1 MKIAGYQGSVN
12 LGAGGGATVK
22 VSSDLNAYGSGGKG
36 LAAIAGAANKWA
48 VAVEAQQEDEDKQ
61 SILNAMDIF
70 NKSRYNIMYNDES
83 GLMNTKLEGTAG
95 AGASYTEQINKARQ
109 DVLSNT
115 KLHSQKNQLALDHL
129 MYQSAQ
135 QGFQT
140 VDQYEQKQKEAV
152 TDLRYDNNIQ
162 NSCEFVQKNWNNPQ
176 ALQDEIIRTQLLTSA
191 IYGKR
196 GAEFIESKS
205 RANIGQVV
213 ASAVGASIT
222 NEDYGTMR
230 NLMDKYGSY
239 LTANQRAAFEK
250 VAYDK
255 ESSAFERNA
264 AKDLYAKYGDDEEAV
279 RKAVEGMKGFSG
291 GESGNDFENLL
302 TSFGIQESD
311 GNYNAKNARTG
322 ASGKYQIL
330 PSNWPSWS
338 QEAGLPAGAEMTPE
352 NQEKVA
358 RFKLK
363 QYYDKYGAAGA
374 AVAWYSGETN
384 AQRWVSGKTTD
395 VWGNTWDT
403 PQHGNE
409 PSIKEYAE
417 SVTSRAGNVHSTHNM
432 SQDEQ
437 DRIMKQYRTIKADHD
452 RIETY
457 KKNKLFEGI
466 KSELFSMFNNGTS
479 YSDAM
484 AWATNQA
491 GSDPDKYVTYR
502 NAVTAIYGP
511 QGRSGS
517 GGSGGREGIA
527 KLGSD
532 GKEAV
537 ISMLEAGRFKSKAEF
552 LAFARSHGATNSDM
566 NTLDKSYDNW
576 LSGAGEYAYDWDGLC
591 KYAMGSS
598 SNNKV
603 KQGLKIYGKQWVR
616 TYRAEHNGMNPD
628 ESVLVDAMKQAI
640 TTRTFGTYVT
650 KPGFLWDSTKT
661 FSGNDA
667 LLAKAGIARAEKIAD
682 DWYHV
687 TYFDGS
693 DGNVN
698 GGYLDEVMN
707 GDY

>member
-115 KLHSQKNQLALDHL
+115 KLHSKKNQLALDHL

-213 ASAVGASIT
+213 ASAVDASIT

-230 NLMDKYGSY
+230 NIMDKYGSY

-255 ESSAFERNA
+255 ESSAFERNT
-264 AKDLYAKYGDDEEAV
+264 AKDLYAKYGDNEEAV
-279 RKAVEGMKGFSG
+279 RKALEGMKGFSEG
-291 GESGNDFENLL
+291 GNEFDNLVAAIGGQESG
-302 TSFGIQESD
+302 
-311 GNYNAKNARTG
+311 GNYNAKNGRTG
-322 ASGKYQIL
+322 ASGKYQIM
-330 PSNWPSWS
+330 PDNWPSWS

-352 NQEKVA
+352 NQEIVA

-363 QYYDKYGAAGA
+363 QYYDKYGARGA
-374 AVAWYSGETN
+374 AIAWYGGEGALN
-384 AQRWVSGKTTD
+384 YSADAMNRKQ
-395 VWGNTWDT
+395 GNGD
-403 PQHGNE
+403 E
-409 PSIKEYAE
+409 PSINEYAD
-417 SVTSRAGNVHSTHNM
+417 SVLARMGTEHSTHNM

-466 KSELFSMFNNGTS
+466 KSEIFSMFNNGTS

-517 GGSGGREGIA
+517 SGSGGREGIA

-566 NTLDKSYDNW
+566 NSLDKSYDNW

-598 SNNKV
+598 SNDKV

-667 LLAKAGIARAEKIAD
+667 LLAKAGIARVEKIAD

>member
-12 LGAGGGATVK
+12 LGAGSGATIK

-95 AGASYTEQINKARQ
+95 ASSSYTEQINKARQ

-115 KLHSQKNQLALDHL
+115 KLHSKKNQLALDHL

-230 NLMDKYGSY
+230 NIMDKYGSY

-255 ESSAFERNA
+255 ESSAFERNT

-291 GESGNDFENLL
+291 GGNEFDNLVAAIGGQESG
-302 TSFGIQESD
+302 
-311 GNYNAKNARTG
+311 GNYNAKNGRTG
-322 ASGKYQIL
+322 ASGKYQIM
-330 PSNWPSWS
+330 PDNWPSWS
-338 QEAGLPAGAEMTPE
+338 REAGLPAGAEMTPE
-352 NQEKVA
+352 NQEIVA

-363 QYYDKYGAAGA
+363 QYYDKYGARGA
-374 AVAWYSGETN
+374 AIAWYGGEGALKYSADAMN
-384 AQRWVSGKTTD
+384 RKQ
-395 VWGNTWDT
+395 GNGD
-403 PQHGNE
+403 E
-409 PSIKEYAE
+409 PSINEYAD
-417 SVTSRAGNVHSTHNM
+417 SVLARMGTGHSTRSM

-466 KSELFSMFNNGTS
+466 KNELFSMFNNGTS
-479 YSDAM
+479 YSEAM

-502 NAVTAIYGP
+502 NAVVAIYGP

-517 GGSGGREGIA
+517 SGSGSGSSNGKLDDDAIGVLEDMLQEGKFASI
-527 KLGSD
+527 D
-532 GKEAV
+532 Q
-537 ISMLEAGRFKSKAEF
+537 F
-552 LAFARSHGATNSDM
+552 LAYAANKGA
-566 NTLDKSYDNW
+566 
-576 LSGAGEYAYDWDGLC
+576 
-591 KYAMGSS
+591 SS
-598 SNNKV
+598 AQRGK
-603 KQGLKIYGKQWVR
+603 LEKIYKDWYSGTGEFAFDMEGLVQQVAGKNADALYKKKIQNYGRQWVR
-616 TYRAEHNGMNPD
+616 TYRAQHGGNNPG
-628 ESVLVDAMKQAI
+628 ETELLEALQNCV
-640 TTRTFGTYVT
+640 TTKVYGSYVT
-650 KPGFLWDSTKT
+650 EKHSFWFDSTEDIKA
-661 FSGNDA
+661 SDA
-667 LLAKAGIARAEKIAD
+667 DLIARGIASVTKTGD
-682 DWYHV
+682 DWYDV
-687 TYFDGS
+687 KWLDGTS
-693 DGNVN
+693 GKIN
-698 GGYLDEVMN
+698 GAYLAKLLK

>member
-12 LGAGGGATVK
+12 LGTGGGATVK

-230 NLMDKYGSY
+230 NIMDKYGSY

-255 ESSAFERNA
+255 ESSAFERNT
-264 AKDLYAKYGDDEEAV
+264 AKDLYAKYGDNEEAV
-279 RKAVEGMKGFSG
+279 RKEVENMDAFSPEG
-291 GESGNDFENLL
+291 GKVETQAEGTTWVRNSGVSLDGVKQQVTIGLSDIAKEFNTLSGAQL
-302 TSFGIQESD
+302 IVTSGTDSTDIH
-311 GNYNAKNARTG
+311 
-322 ASGKYQIL
+322 
-330 PSNWPSWS
+330 
-338 QEAGLPAGAEMTPE
+338 
-352 NQEKVA
+352 
-358 RFKLK
+358 
-363 QYYDKYGAAGA
+363 AAGEHSHGAGVKLDVA
-374 AVAWYSGETN
+374 ADWLENADNRKKFISYMQSKGIKVLDEYSNPSPNSTGGHLDLDFTDYKGGTVAHKHISLDG
-384 AQRWVSGKTTD
+384 
-395 VWGNTWDT
+395 
-403 PQHGNE
+403 
-409 PSIKEYAE
+409 
-417 SVTSRAGNVHSTHNM
+417 
-432 SQDEQ
+432 Q
-437 DRIMKQYRTIKADHD
+437 DRIMKQYRIIKADHD

-466 KSELFSMFNNGTS
+466 KSEIFAMFGNGTS
-479 YSDAM
+479 YSEAM

-502 NAVTAIYGP
+502 NAVVAIYGP

-517 GGSGGREGIA
+517 SGGGNGKLDDDAIGVLEDMLQEGKFSSI
-527 KLGSD
+527 D
-532 GKEAV
+532 Q
-537 ISMLEAGRFKSKAEF
+537 F
-552 LAFARSHGATNSDM
+552 LAYAANKGA
-566 NTLDKSYDNW
+566 
-576 LSGAGEYAYDWDGLC
+576 
-591 KYAMGSS
+591 SS
-598 SNNKV
+598 AQRGK
-603 KQGLKIYGKQWVR
+603 LEKIYNDWYSGTGEFAFDMEGLVQQVAGKNADKLYKKKIQNYGRQWVR
-616 TYRAEHNGMNPD
+616 AYRAKNHGMNPG
-628 ESVLVDAMKQAI
+628 ETELLEALQNCV
-640 TTRTFGTYVT
+640 TTKVYGSYVT
-650 KPGFLWDSTKT
+650 EKHSFWFDSTEDIKA
-661 FSGNDA
+661 SDA
-667 LLAKAGIARAEKIAD
+667 DLIARGIASVTKTGD
-682 DWYHV
+682 DWYDV
-687 TYFDGS
+687 KWLDGTS
-693 DGNVN
+693 GKIN
-698 GGYLDEVMN
+698 GAYLAKLLK

>member
-115 KLHSQKNQLALDHL
+115 KLHSKKNQLALDHL

-230 NLMDKYGSY
+230 NIMDKYGSY

-255 ESSAFERNA
+255 ESSAFERNT
-264 AKDLYAKYGDDEEAV
+264 AKDLYAKYGDNEEAV
-279 RKAVEGMKGFSG
+279 RKALEGMKGFSEG
-291 GESGNDFENLL
+291 GNEFDNLVAAIGGQESG
-302 TSFGIQESD
+302 
-311 GNYNAKNARTG
+311 GNYNAKNGRTG
-322 ASGKYQIL
+322 ASGKYQIM
-330 PSNWPSWS
+330 PDNWPSWS

-352 NQEKVA
+352 NQEIVA

-363 QYYDKYGAAGA
+363 QYYDKYGARGA
-374 AVAWYSGETN
+374 AIAWYGGEGALN
-384 AQRWVSGKTTD
+384 YSADAMNRKQ
-395 VWGNTWDT
+395 GNGD
-403 PQHGNE
+403 E
-409 PSIKEYAE
+409 PSINEYAD
-417 SVTSRAGNVHSTHNM
+417 SVLARMGTGHSTHNM

-466 KSELFSMFNNGTS
+466 KNEIFAMFNNGTS

-511 QGRSGS
+511 QGRRGS
-517 GGSGGREGIA
+517 SNGKLDDDAIGVLEDMLQEGKFASI
-527 KLGSD
+527 D
-532 GKEAV
+532 Q
-537 ISMLEAGRFKSKAEF
+537 F
-552 LAFARSHGATNSDM
+552 LAYAANKGASSAQRGKLEKIYKDWYSGTGEFAFDM
-566 NTLDKSYDNW
+566 K
-576 LSGAGEYAYDWDGLC
+576 GL
-591 KYAMGSS
+591 
-598 SNNKV
+598 V
-603 KQGLKIYGKQWVR
+603 KQVAGKNADALYKKKIQNYGRQWVR
-616 TYRAEHNGMNPD
+616 IYRAQHGGNNPG
-628 ESVLVDAMKQAI
+628 ESELLEALQNCVKTKVY
-640 TTRTFGTYVT
+640 GSYVT
-650 KPGFLWDSTKT
+650 EKHSFWFDSTEDIKA
-661 FSGNDA
+661 SDA
-667 LLAKAGIARAEKIAD
+667 DLIARGIASVYKTGD
-682 DWYHV
+682 DWYDV
-687 TYFDGS
+687 KWLDGTS
-693 DGNVN
+693 GKIN
-698 GGYLDEVMN
+698 GAYLAKLLK

>member
-115 KLHSQKNQLALDHL
+115 KLHSKKNQLALDHL

-196 GAEFIESKS
+196 GTEFIESKS

-230 NLMDKYGSY
+230 NIMDKYGSY

-255 ESSAFERNA
+255 ESNAFERNT

-279 RKAVEGMKGFSG
+279 RKEVENMDAFSPEG
-291 GESGNDFENLL
+291 GKVETQAEGTTWVRNSGVSLDGVKQQVTVGLSDIAKEFNTLSGAQL
-302 TSFGIQESD
+302 IVTSGTDSTDIH
-311 GNYNAKNARTG
+311 
-322 ASGKYQIL
+322 
-330 PSNWPSWS
+330 
-338 QEAGLPAGAEMTPE
+338 
-352 NQEKVA
+352 
-358 RFKLK
+358 
-363 QYYDKYGAAGA
+363 AAGEHSHGAGVKLDVA
-374 AVAWYSGETN
+374 ADWLENADNRKKFISYMQSKGIKVLDEYSNPSPNSTGGHLDLDFTDYKGGTVAHKHISLDG
-384 AQRWVSGKTTD
+384 
-395 VWGNTWDT
+395 
-403 PQHGNE
+403 
-409 PSIKEYAE
+409 
-417 SVTSRAGNVHSTHNM
+417 
-432 SQDEQ
+432 Q
-437 DRIMKQYRTIKADHD
+437 DRIMKQYRIIKADHD

-466 KSELFSMFNNGTS
+466 KNEIFAMFNKGTS
-479 YSDAM
+479 YSEAM
-484 AWATNQA
+484 TWATNQA

-511 QGRSGS
+511 QGGSGSSGS
-517 GGSGGREGIA
+517 GGSSNGKLDDDAIDVLEDMLQEGKFVSIA
-527 KLGSD
+527 Q
-532 GKEAV
+532 
-537 ISMLEAGRFKSKAEF
+537 F
-552 LAFARSHGATNSDM
+552 LAYAANKGA
-566 NTLDKSYDNW
+566 
-576 LSGAGEYAYDWDGLC
+576 
-591 KYAMGSS
+591 SS
-598 SNNKV
+598 AQRGK
-603 KQGLKIYGKQWVR
+603 LEKIYKDWYSGTGEFAFDMEGLVQQVAGKNADALYKKKIQNYGRQWVR
-616 TYRAEHNGMNPD
+616 AYRVKNHGMNPG
-628 ESVLVDAMKQAI
+628 ETELLEALRNCV
-640 TTRTFGTYVT
+640 TTKVYGSYVT
-650 KPGFLWDSTKT
+650 EKHSFWFDSTEDIKA
-661 FSGNDA
+661 SDA
-667 LLAKAGIARAEKIAD
+667 DLIARGIASVNKTGD
-682 DWYHV
+682 DWYDV
-687 TYFDGS
+687 KWL
-693 DGNVN
+693 N
-698 GGYLDEVMN
+698 GTSGKINGAYLAKLLK

>member
-115 KLHSQKNQLALDHL
+115 KLHSKKNQLALDHL

-222 NEDYGTMR
+222 NEDYSTMR
-230 NLMDKYGSY
+230 NIMDKYGSY

-255 ESSAFERNA
+255 ESSAFERNT
-264 AKDLYAKYGDDEEAV
+264 AKDLYAKYGDNEEAV
-279 RKAVEGMKGFSG
+279 RKALEGMKGFSEG
-291 GESGNDFENLL
+291 GNEFDNLVAAIGGQESG
-302 TSFGIQESD
+302 
-311 GNYNAKNARTG
+311 GNYNAKNGRTG
-322 ASGKYQIL
+322 ASGKYQIM
-330 PSNWPSWS
+330 PGNWPSWS

-352 NQEKVA
+352 NQEIVA

-363 QYYDKYGAAGA
+363 QYYDKYGARGA
-374 AVAWYSGETN
+374 AIAWYGGEGALN
-384 AQRWVSGKTTD
+384 YSADALNRKQ
-395 VWGNTWDT
+395 GNGD
-403 PQHGNE
+403 E
-409 PSIKEYAE
+409 PSINEYAD
-417 SVTSRAGNVHSTHNM
+417 SVLARMGTGHSTHNM

-437 DRIMKQYRTIKADHD
+437 DRIMKQYRIIKADHD

-466 KSELFSMFNNGTS
+466 KNEIFAMFHNGTS

-517 GGSGGREGIA
+517 SGSGGREAIA

-566 NTLDKSYDNW
+566 NSLDKSYDNW

-591 KYAMGSS
+591 KYVMGTS
-598 SNNKV
+598 SNDKV

-661 FSGNDA
+661 FSGSDA

>member
-12 LGAGGGATVK
+12 LGTGGGATVK

-230 NLMDKYGSY
+230 NIMDKYGSY

-255 ESSAFERNA
+255 ESSAFERNT

-279 RKAVEGMKGFSG
+279 RKEVENMDAFSPEG
-291 GESGNDFENLL
+291 GKVETQAEGTTWVRNSGVSLDGVKQQVTIGLSDIAKEFNTLSGAQL
-302 TSFGIQESD
+302 IVTSGTDSTDIH
-311 GNYNAKNARTG
+311 
-322 ASGKYQIL
+322 
-330 PSNWPSWS
+330 
-338 QEAGLPAGAEMTPE
+338 
-352 NQEKVA
+352 
-358 RFKLK
+358 
-363 QYYDKYGAAGA
+363 AAGEHSHGAGVKLDVA
-374 AVAWYSGETN
+374 ADWLENADNRKKFISYMQSKGIKVLDEYSNPSPNSTGGHLDLDFTDYKGGTVAHKHISL
-384 AQRWVSGKTTD
+384 
-395 VWGNTWDT
+395 
-403 PQHGNE
+403 
-409 PSIKEYAE
+409 
-417 SVTSRAGNVHSTHNM
+417 
-432 SQDEQ
+432 DEQ

-466 KSELFSMFNNGTS
+466 KSEIFAMFNKGTS
-479 YSDAM
+479 YSEAM
-484 AWATNQA
+484 TWATNQA

-502 NAVTAIYGP
+502 NAVVAIYGP

-517 GGSGGREGIA
+517 SGSGGSSNGKLDDDAIGVLEDMLQEGKFSSI
-527 KLGSD
+527 D
-532 GKEAV
+532 Q
-537 ISMLEAGRFKSKAEF
+537 F
-552 LAFARSHGATNSDM
+552 LAYAAKKGA
-566 NTLDKSYDNW
+566 
-576 LSGAGEYAYDWDGLC
+576 
-591 KYAMGSS
+591 SS
-598 SNNKV
+598 AQRGK
-603 KQGLKIYGKQWVR
+603 LEKIYNDWYNGTGEFAFDMEGLVQQVAGKNADALYKKKIQNYGRQWVR
-616 TYRAEHNGMNPD
+616 AYRVKKHGMNPG
-628 ESVLVDAMKQAI
+628 ETELLEALQNCV
-640 TTRTFGTYVT
+640 TTKVYGSYVT
-650 KPGFLWDSTKT
+650 EKHSFWFDSTEDIKA
-661 FSGNDA
+661 SDA
-667 LLAKAGIARAEKIAD
+667 DLIARGIASVTKTGD
-682 DWYHV
+682 DWYDV
-687 TYFDGS
+687 KWLDGTS
-693 DGNVN
+693 GKIN
-698 GGYLDEVMN
+698 GAYLAKLLK

>member
-115 KLHSQKNQLALDHL
+115 KLHSKKNQLALDHL

-196 GAEFIESKS
+196 GAEFVESKS

-230 NLMDKYGSY
+230 NIMDKYGSY
-239 LTANQRAAFEK
+239 LNANQRAAFEK

-255 ESSAFERNA
+255 ESSAFERNT
-264 AKDLYAKYGDDEEAV
+264 AKDLYAKYGDNEEAV
-279 RKAVEGMKGFSG
+279 RKALEGMKGFSEG
-291 GESGNDFENLL
+291 GNEFDNLVAAIGGQESG
-302 TSFGIQESD
+302 
-311 GNYNAKNARTG
+311 GNYNAKNGRTG
-322 ASGKYQIL
+322 ASGKYQIM
-330 PSNWPSWS
+330 PDNWPSWS

-352 NQEKVA
+352 NQEIVA

-363 QYYDKYGAAGA
+363 QYYDKYGARGA
-374 AVAWYSGETN
+374 AIAWYGGEGALKYSADAMN
-384 AQRWVSGKTTD
+384 RKQ
-395 VWGNTWDT
+395 GNGD
-403 PQHGNE
+403 E
-409 PSIKEYAE
+409 PSINEYAD
-417 SVTSRAGNVHSTHNM
+417 SVLARMGTGHSTHNM

-466 KSELFSMFNNGTS
+466 KSEIFSMFNNGTS

-484 AWATNQA
+484 AWATKQA

-517 GGSGGREGIA
+517 SGSGGREAIA

-566 NTLDKSYDNW
+566 NSLDKSYDNW

-591 KYAMGSS
+591 KYVMGSS
-598 SNNKV
+598 SNDKV

-650 KPGFLWDSTKT
+650 KPGFLWDNTKT

-667 LLAKAGIARAEKIAD
+667 LLAKAGIARVEKIAD

>member
-1 MKIAGYQGSVN
+1 MKIAGYQGGVS
-12 LGAGGGATVK
+12 LGTGGGATVK

-95 AGASYTEQINKARQ
+95 AGTSYTEQINKARQ

-115 KLHSQKNQLALDHL
+115 KLHSKKNQLALDHL

-152 TDLRYDNNIQ
+152 IDLRYDNNIQ

-230 NLMDKYGSY
+230 NIMDKYGSY

-264 AKDLYAKYGDDEEAV
+264 AKDLYAKYGDNEEAV
-279 RKAVEGMKGFSG
+279 RKELEGMKGFSEG
-291 GESGNDFENLL
+291 GNEFDNLVAAIGGQESG
-302 TSFGIQESD
+302 
-311 GNYNAKNARTG
+311 GNYNAKNGRTG
-322 ASGKYQIL
+322 ASGKYQIM
-330 PSNWPSWS
+330 PDNWPSWS
-338 QEAGLPAGAEMTPE
+338 QEAGLSAGAEMTPE

-363 QYYDKYGAAGA
+363 QYYDKYGARGA
-374 AVAWYSGETN
+374 AIAWYGGEGALKYSADAMN
-384 AQRWVSGKTTD
+384 RKQ
-395 VWGNTWDT
+395 GNGD
-403 PQHGNE
+403 E
-409 PSIKEYAE
+409 PSINEYAD
-417 SVTSRAGNVHSTHNM
+417 SVLARMGTGHSTHNM

-466 KSELFSMFNNGTS
+466 KSEIFAMFGNGTS

-517 GGSGGREGIA
+517 SGGREDIA

-566 NTLDKSYDNW
+566 NSLDKSYDNW

-598 SNNKV
+598 SNDKV

-667 LLAKAGIARAEKIAD
+667 LLAKAGIARVEKIAD

>member
-1 MKIAGYQGSVN
+1 MKIAGYQGGVN
-12 LGAGGGATVK
+12 LGTGGGATVK

-115 KLHSQKNQLALDHL
+115 KLHSKKNQLALDHL

-230 NLMDKYGSY
+230 NIMDKYGSY

-255 ESSAFERNA
+255 ESSTFERNT
-264 AKDLYAKYGDDEEAV
+264 AKDLYAKYGDNEEAV
-279 RKAVEGMKGFSG
+279 RKALEGMKGFSEG
-291 GESGNDFENLL
+291 GNEFDNLVAAIGGQESG
-302 TSFGIQESD
+302 
-311 GNYNAKNARTG
+311 GNYNAKNSRTG
-322 ASGKYQIL
+322 ASGKYQIM
-330 PSNWPSWS
+330 PDNWPSWS

-352 NQEKVA
+352 NQEIVA

-363 QYYDKYGAAGA
+363 QYYDKYGARGA
-374 AVAWYSGETN
+374 AIAWYGGEGALN
-384 AQRWVSGKTTD
+384 YSADAMNRKQ
-395 VWGNTWDT
+395 GNGD
-403 PQHGNE
+403 E
-409 PSIKEYAE
+409 PSINEYAD
-417 SVTSRAGNVHSTHNM
+417 SVLARMGTGHSTHNM

-466 KSELFSMFNNGTS
+466 KNEIFAMFNNGTS

-491 GSDPDKYVTYR
+491 GSDSDKYVTYR

-517 GGSGGREGIA
+517 SGSGGSSNGKLDDDAIGVLEDMLQEGKFASIA
-527 KLGSD
+527 Q
-532 GKEAV
+532 
-537 ISMLEAGRFKSKAEF
+537 F
-552 LAFARSHGATNSDM
+552 LAYAANKGA
-566 NTLDKSYDNW
+566 
-576 LSGAGEYAYDWDGLC
+576 
-591 KYAMGSS
+591 SS
-598 SNNKV
+598 AQRGK
-603 KQGLKIYGKQWVR
+603 LEKIYNDWYNGTGEFAFDMEGLVQQVAGKNADALYKKKIQNYGRQWVR
-616 TYRAEHNGMNPD
+616 AYRVKNHGMNPG
-628 ESVLVDAMKQAI
+628 ETELLEALQNCV
-640 TTRTFGTYVT
+640 TTKVYGSYVT
-650 KPGFLWDSTKT
+650 EKHSFWFDSTEDIKA
-661 FSGNDA
+661 SDA
-667 LLAKAGIARAEKIAD
+667 DLIARGIASVTKTGD
-682 DWYHV
+682 DWYDV
-687 TYFDGS
+687 KWLDGTS
-693 DGNVN
+693 GKIN
-698 GGYLDEVMN
+698 GAYLAKLLK

>member
-12 LGAGGGATVK
+12 LGTGGGATVK

-95 AGASYTEQINKARQ
+95 ASSSYTEQINKARQ

-115 KLHSQKNQLALDHL
+115 KLHSKKNQLALDHL

-140 VDQYEQKQKEAV
+140 VDQYEQKQREAV

-230 NLMDKYGSY
+230 NIMDKYGSY

-255 ESSAFERNA
+255 ESSAFERNT

-279 RKAVEGMKGFSG
+279 RKEVEGMKGFSG
-291 GESGNDFENLL
+291 GGNEFDNLVAAIGGQESG
-302 TSFGIQESD
+302 
-311 GNYNAKNARTG
+311 GNYNAKNGRTG
-322 ASGKYQIL
+322 ASGKYQIM
-330 PSNWPSWS
+330 PDNWPSWS
-338 QEAGLPAGAEMTPE
+338 REAGLPAGAEMTPE
-352 NQEKVA
+352 NQEIVA

-363 QYYDKYGAAGA
+363 QYYDKYGARGA
-374 AVAWYSGETN
+374 AIAWYGGEGALKYSVDAMN
-384 AQRWVSGKTTD
+384 RKQ
-395 VWGNTWDT
+395 GNGD
-403 PQHGNE
+403 E
-409 PSIKEYAE
+409 PSINEYAD
-417 SVTSRAGNVHSTHNM
+417 SVLARMGTGHSTRSM

-466 KSELFSMFNNGTS
+466 KSNLFNMFNNGTS
-479 YSDAM
+479 YSEAM

-517 GGSGGREGIA
+517 SGSGSGSSNGKLDDDAIGVLEDMLQEGKFASI
-527 KLGSD
+527 D
-532 GKEAV
+532 Q
-537 ISMLEAGRFKSKAEF
+537 F
-552 LAFARSHGATNSDM
+552 LAYAANKGA
-566 NTLDKSYDNW
+566 
-576 LSGAGEYAYDWDGLC
+576 
-591 KYAMGSS
+591 SS
-598 SNNKV
+598 AQRGK
-603 KQGLKIYGKQWVR
+603 LEKIYKDWYSGTGEFAFDMEGLVQQVAGKNADALYKKKIQNYGRQWVR
-616 TYRAEHNGMNPD
+616 AYRTKNHGMNPG
-628 ESVLVDAMKQAI
+628 ETELLEALRNCV
-640 TTRTFGTYVT
+640 TTKVYGSYVT
-650 KPGFLWDSTKT
+650 EKHSFWFDSTEDIKA
-661 FSGNDA
+661 SDA
-667 LLAKAGIARAEKIAD
+667 DLIARGIASVNKTGD
-682 DWYHV
+682 DWYDV
-687 TYFDGS
+687 KWLDGTS
-693 DGNVN
+693 GKIN
-698 GGYLDEVMN
+698 GAYLAKLLK

>member
-22 VSSDLNAYGSGGKG
+22 ISSDLNAYGSGGKG

-115 KLHSQKNQLALDHL
+115 KLHSKKNQLALDHL

-196 GAEFIESKS
+196 GAEFVESKS

-230 NLMDKYGSY
+230 NIMDKYGSY
-239 LTANQRAAFEK
+239 LNANQRAAFEK

-255 ESSAFERNA
+255 ESSAFERNT
-264 AKDLYAKYGDDEEAV
+264 AKDLYAKYGDNEEAV
-279 RKAVEGMKGFSG
+279 RKALEGMKGFSEG
-291 GESGNDFENLL
+291 GNEFDNLVAAIGGQESG
-302 TSFGIQESD
+302 
-311 GNYNAKNARTG
+311 GNYNAKNGRTG
-322 ASGKYQIL
+322 ASGKYQIM
-330 PSNWPSWS
+330 PDNWPSWS

-352 NQEKVA
+352 NQEIVA

-363 QYYDKYGAAGA
+363 QYYDKYGARGA
-374 AVAWYSGETN
+374 AIAWYGGEGALKYSADAMN
-384 AQRWVSGKTTD
+384 RKQ
-395 VWGNTWDT
+395 GNGD
-403 PQHGNE
+403 E
-409 PSIKEYAE
+409 PSINEYAD
-417 SVTSRAGNVHSTHNM
+417 SVLARMGTGHSTHNM

-484 AWATNQA
+484 AWATKQA

-517 GGSGGREGIA
+517 SGSGGREAIA

-566 NTLDKSYDNW
+566 NSLDKSYDNW

-591 KYAMGSS
+591 KYVMGSS
-598 SNNKV
+598 SNDKV

-667 LLAKAGIARAEKIAD
+667 LLAKAGIARVEKIAD

>member
-12 LGAGGGATVK
+12 LGAGGGAAVK

-95 AGASYTEQINKARQ
+95 ASSSYTEQINKARQ

-115 KLHSQKNQLALDHL
+115 KLHSKKNQLALDHL

-230 NLMDKYGSY
+230 NIMDKYGSY

-255 ESSAFERNA
+255 ESSAFERNT

-279 RKAVEGMKGFSG
+279 RKEVENMDAFSPEG
-291 GESGNDFENLL
+291 GKVETQAEGTTWVRNSGVSLDGVKQQVTIGLSDIAKEFNTLSGAQL
-302 TSFGIQESD
+302 IVTSGTDSTDIH
-311 GNYNAKNARTG
+311 
-322 ASGKYQIL
+322 
-330 PSNWPSWS
+330 
-338 QEAGLPAGAEMTPE
+338 
-352 NQEKVA
+352 
-358 RFKLK
+358 
-363 QYYDKYGAAGA
+363 AAGEHSHGAGVKLDVA
-374 AVAWYSGETN
+374 ADWLENADNRKKFISYMQSKGIKVLDEYSNPSPNSTGGHLDLDFTDYKGGIVAHKHISLDG
-384 AQRWVSGKTTD
+384 
-395 VWGNTWDT
+395 
-403 PQHGNE
+403 
-409 PSIKEYAE
+409 
-417 SVTSRAGNVHSTHNM
+417 
-432 SQDEQ
+432 Q
-437 DRIMKQYRTIKADHD
+437 DRIMKQYRIIKADHD

-466 KSELFSMFNNGTS
+466 KNEIFAMFNNGTS
-479 YSDAM
+479 YSEAM
-484 AWATNQA
+484 TWATNQA
-491 GSDPDKYVTYR
+491 GSDPDRYVTYR
-502 NAVTAIYGP
+502 NAVEAIYGP

-517 GGSGGREGIA
+517 SGSGSGSSNGKLDDDAIGVLEDMLQEGKFASI
-527 KLGSD
+527 D
-532 GKEAV
+532 Q
-537 ISMLEAGRFKSKAEF
+537 F
-552 LAFARSHGATNSDM
+552 LAYAANKGA
-566 NTLDKSYDNW
+566 
-576 LSGAGEYAYDWDGLC
+576 
-591 KYAMGSS
+591 SS
-598 SNNKV
+598 AQRGK
-603 KQGLKIYGKQWVR
+603 LEKIYKDWYSGTGEFAFDMEGLVQQVAGKNADALYKKKIQNYGRQWVR
-616 TYRAEHNGMNPD
+616 TYRAQHGGNNPG
-628 ESVLVDAMKQAI
+628 ETELLEALQNCV
-640 TTRTFGTYVT
+640 TTKVYGSYVT
-650 KPGFLWDSTKT
+650 EKHSFWFDSTEDIKA
-661 FSGNDA
+661 SDA
-667 LLAKAGIARAEKIAD
+667 DLIARGIASVTKTGD
-682 DWYHV
+682 DWYDV
-687 TYFDGS
+687 KWLDGTS
-693 DGNVN
+693 GKIN
-698 GGYLDEVMN
+698 GAYLAKLLK

>member
-22 VSSDLNAYGSGGKG
+22 VSSDINAYGSGGKG

-115 KLHSQKNQLALDHL
+115 KLHSKKNQLALDHL

-222 NEDYGTMR
+222 NEDYSTMR
-230 NLMDKYGSY
+230 NIMDKYGSY

-255 ESSAFERNA
+255 ESSAFERNT
-264 AKDLYAKYGDDEEAV
+264 AKDLYAKYGDNEEAV
-279 RKAVEGMKGFSG
+279 RKALEGMKGFSEG
-291 GESGNDFENLL
+291 GNEFDNLVAAIGGQESG
-302 TSFGIQESD
+302 
-311 GNYNAKNARTG
+311 GNYNAKNGRTG
-322 ASGKYQIL
+322 ASGKYQIM
-330 PSNWPSWS
+330 PDNWPSWS

-352 NQEKVA
+352 NQEIVA

-363 QYYDKYGAAGA
+363 QYYDKYGARGA
-374 AVAWYSGETN
+374 AIAWYGGEGALN
-384 AQRWVSGKTTD
+384 YSADAMNRKQ
-395 VWGNTWDT
+395 GNGD
-403 PQHGNE
+403 E
-409 PSIKEYAE
+409 PSINEYAD
-417 SVTSRAGNVHSTHNM
+417 SVLARMGTGHSTHNM

-466 KSELFSMFNNGTS
+466 KSEIFSMFNNGTS

-491 GSDPDKYVTYR
+491 GSDLDKYVTYR

-517 GGSGGREGIA
+517 GGSGGREAIA

-537 ISMLEAGRFKSKAEF
+537 ISMLKAGRFKSKAEF

-566 NTLDKSYDNW
+566 NSLDKSYDNW

-591 KYAMGSS
+591 KYVMGTS
-598 SNNKV
+598 SNDKV

-616 TYRAEHNGMNPD
+616 IYRAEHNGMNPD

-661 FSGNDA
+661 FSGNNA
-667 LLAKAGIARAEKIAD
+667 LLAKAGIARVEKIAD

>member
-95 AGASYTEQINKARQ
+95 ASSSYTEQINKARQ

-115 KLHSQKNQLALDHL
+115 KLHSKKNQLALDHL

-135 QGFQT
+135 QGFQA
-140 VDQYEQKQKEAV
+140 VDQYEQKQREAV

-255 ESSAFERNA
+255 ESSAFERNT
-264 AKDLYAKYGDDEEAV
+264 AKDLYAKYGDNEEAV
-279 RKAVEGMKGFSG
+279 RKEVENMDAFSPEG
-291 GESGNDFENLL
+291 GKVEAQAEGTTWVRNSGVSLDGVKQQVTVGLSDIAKEFNTLSGAQL
-302 TSFGIQESD
+302 IVTSGTDSTDIH
-311 GNYNAKNARTG
+311 
-322 ASGKYQIL
+322 
-330 PSNWPSWS
+330 
-338 QEAGLPAGAEMTPE
+338 
-352 NQEKVA
+352 
-358 RFKLK
+358 
-363 QYYDKYGAAGA
+363 AAGEHSHGAGVKLDVA
-374 AVAWYSGETN
+374 ADWLENADNRKKFISYMQSKGIKVLDEYSNPSPNSTG
-384 AQRWVSGKTTD
+384 GHLDLDFTD
-395 VWGNTWDT
+395 YKGGATAHRRV
-403 PQHGNE
+403 
-409 PSIKEYAE
+409 
-417 SVTSRAGNVHSTHNM
+417 

-466 KSELFSMFNNGTS
+466 KSELFSMFKNGTS

-484 AWATNQA
+484 AWAVNQA

-566 NTLDKSYDNW
+566 NSLDKSYDNW

-591 KYAMGSS
+591 KYAMGGS

>member
-1 MKIAGYQGSVN
+1 MKIAGYQGGVN
-12 LGAGGGATVK
+12 LGTGGATVK

-230 NLMDKYGSY
+230 NIMDKYGSY

-255 ESSAFERNA
+255 ESSAFERNT
-264 AKDLYAKYGDDEEAV
+264 AKDLYAKYGDNEEAV
-279 RKAVEGMKGFSG
+279 RKELEGMKGFSEG
-291 GESGNDFENLL
+291 GNEFDNLVVAIGGQESG
-302 TSFGIQESD
+302 
-311 GNYNAKNARTG
+311 GNYNAKNGRTG
-322 ASGKYQIL
+322 ASGKYQIM
-330 PSNWPSWS
+330 PDNWPSWS

-352 NQEKVA
+352 NQEIVA

-363 QYYDKYGAAGA
+363 QYYDKYGARGAAIAWYGGEGALKYSAGA
-374 AVAWYSGETN
+374 MN
-384 AQRWVSGKTTD
+384 RKQ
-395 VWGNTWDT
+395 GNGD
-403 PQHGNE
+403 E
-409 PSIKEYAE
+409 PSINEYAD
-417 SVTSRAGNVHSTHNM
+417 SVLARMGTGHSTHNM

-466 KSELFSMFNNGTS
+466 KSEIFSMFNNGTS

-537 ISMLEAGRFKSKAEF
+537 ISMLEAGRLKSKAEF

-566 NTLDKSYDNW
+566 NSLDKSYDNW

-591 KYAMGSS
+591 RYAMGSS
-598 SNNKV
+598 SNDKV

-650 KPGFLWDSTKT
+650 KPGFLWGKT

-667 LLAKAGIARAEKIAD
+667 LLAKAGIARVEKIAD

>member
-109 DVLSNT
+109 YVLSNT
-115 KLHSQKNQLALDHL
+115 KLHSKKNQLALDHL

-205 RANIGQVV
+205 RTNIGQVV

-230 NLMDKYGSY
+230 NIMDKYGSY

-255 ESSAFERNA
+255 ESSAFERNT
-264 AKDLYAKYGDDEEAV
+264 AKDLYAKYGDNEEAV
-279 RKAVEGMKGFSG
+279 RKALEGMKGFSEG
-291 GESGNDFENLL
+291 GNEFDNLVAAIGGQESG
-302 TSFGIQESD
+302 
-311 GNYNAKNARTG
+311 GNYNAKNSRTG
-322 ASGKYQIL
+322 ASGKYQIM
-330 PSNWPSWS
+330 PDNWPSWS

-352 NQEKVA
+352 NQEIVA

-363 QYYDKYGAAGA
+363 QYYDKYGARGA
-374 AVAWYSGETN
+374 AIAWYGGEGALN
-384 AQRWVSGKTTD
+384 YSADAMNRKQ
-395 VWGNTWDT
+395 GNGD
-403 PQHGNE
+403 E
-409 PSIKEYAE
+409 PSINEYAD
-417 SVTSRAGNVHSTHNM
+417 SVLARMGTGHSTHNM

-437 DRIMKQYRTIKADHD
+437 DRIIKQYRTIKADHD

-466 KSELFSMFNNGTS
+466 KSEIFSMFNNGTS

-484 AWATNQA
+484 AWATKQA

-517 GGSGGREGIA
+517 SGSGGREAIA

-566 NTLDKSYDNW
+566 NSLDKSYDNW

-591 KYAMGSS
+591 KYVMGTS
-598 SNNKV
+598 SNDKV

-628 ESVLVDAMKQAI
+628 KSVLVDAMKQAI
-640 TTRTFGTYVT
+640 TTRTFGSYLT
-650 KPGFLWDSTKT
+650 KPVFLWDSTKT

-667 LLAKAGIARAEKIAD
+667 LLAKAGIAKVEKIAD

-698 GGYLDEVMN
+698 GGHLDEVMN

>member
-115 KLHSQKNQLALDHL
+115 KLHSKKNQLALDHL

-222 NEDYGTMR
+222 NEDYSTMR
-230 NLMDKYGSY
+230 NIMDKYGSY

-255 ESSAFERNA
+255 ESSAFERNT
-264 AKDLYAKYGDDEEAV
+264 AKDLYAKYGDNEEAV
-279 RKAVEGMKGFSG
+279 RKEVEGMKGFSEG
-291 GESGNDFENLL
+291 GNEFDNLVAAIGGQESG
-302 TSFGIQESD
+302 
-311 GNYNAKNARTG
+311 GNYNAKNGRTG
-322 ASGKYQIL
+322 ASGKYQIM
-330 PSNWPSWS
+330 PDNWPSWS

-352 NQEKVA
+352 NQEIVA

-363 QYYDKYGAAGA
+363 QYYDKYGARGA
-374 AVAWYSGETN
+374 AIAWYGGEGALKYSADAMN
-384 AQRWVSGKTTD
+384 RKQ
-395 VWGNTWDT
+395 GNGD
-403 PQHGNE
+403 E
-409 PSIKEYAE
+409 PSINEYAD
-417 SVTSRAGNVHSTHNM
+417 SVLARMGTGHSTHNM

-466 KSELFSMFNNGTS
+466 KNEIFAMFNNGTS

-484 AWATNQA
+484 AWAINQA

-517 GGSGGREGIA
+517 SGSGGREGIA

-566 NTLDKSYDNW
+566 NSLDKSYDNW

-598 SNNKV
+598 SNDKV

-667 LLAKAGIARAEKIAD
+667 LLAKAGIARVEKIAD

-698 GGYLDEVMN
+698 GGYLDEIMN

>member
-12 LGAGGGATVK
+12 LGTGGGATVK

-115 KLHSQKNQLALDHL
+115 KLHSKKNQLALDHL

-230 NLMDKYGSY
+230 NIMDKYGSY

-255 ESSAFERNA
+255 ESSAFERNT

-279 RKAVEGMKGFSG
+279 RKEVENMDAFSPEG
-291 GESGNDFENLL
+291 GKVETQAEGSTWVRNSGVSLDGVKQQVTIGL
-302 TSFGIQESD
+302 SD
-311 GNYNAKNARTG
+311 IAKEFNTLSG
-322 ASGKYQIL
+322 AQLI
-330 PSNWPSWS
+330 
-338 QEAGLPAGAEMTPE
+338 
-352 NQEKVA
+352 
-358 RFKLK
+358 
-363 QYYDKYGAAGA
+363 
-374 AVAWYSGETN
+374 
-384 AQRWVSGKTTD
+384 
-395 VWGNTWDT
+395 
-403 PQHGNE
+403 
-409 PSIKEYAE
+409 
-417 SVTSRAGNVHSTHNM
+417 VTSGTDSTDIHTAGEHSHGAGVKLDVAADWLENADNRKKFISYM
-432 SQDEQ
+432 QSKGIKVLDEYSNPSPNSTGGHLDLDFTDYKGGTVAHKHISLDGQ
-437 DRIMKQYRTIKADHD
+437 DRIMKQYRIIKADHD

-466 KSELFSMFNNGTS
+466 KSEIFAMFNNDTS
-479 YSDAM
+479 YSEAM
-484 AWATNQA
+484 TWATNQA

-502 NAVTAIYGP
+502 NAVVAIYGP
-511 QGRSGS
+511 QGRSESSGS
-517 GGSGGREGIA
+517 GGSSNGKLDDDAIGVLEDMLQEGKFASI
-527 KLGSD
+527 D
-532 GKEAV
+532 Q
-537 ISMLEAGRFKSKAEF
+537 F
-552 LAFARSHGATNSDM
+552 LAYAANKGA
-566 NTLDKSYDNW
+566 
-576 LSGAGEYAYDWDGLC
+576 
-591 KYAMGSS
+591 SS
-598 SNNKV
+598 AQRGK
-603 KQGLKIYGKQWVR
+603 LEKIYKDWYSGTGEFAFDMEGLVQQVAGKNADALYKKKIQNYGRQWVR
-616 TYRAEHNGMNPD
+616 TYRARHGGNNPG
-628 ESVLVDAMKQAI
+628 ETELLEALQNCV
-640 TTRTFGTYVT
+640 TTKVYGSYVT
-650 KPGFLWDSTKT
+650 EKHSFWFDSTEDIKA
-661 FSGNDA
+661 SDA
-667 LLAKAGIARAEKIAD
+667 DLIARGIASVNKTGD
-682 DWYHV
+682 DWYDV
-687 TYFDGS
+687 KWLDGTS
-693 DGNVN
+693 GKIN
-698 GGYLDEVMN
+698 GAYLAKLLK

>member
-36 LAAIAGAANKWA
+36 LAAIAGAASKWA

-95 AGASYTEQINKARQ
+95 ASSSYTEQINKARQ

-115 KLHSQKNQLALDHL
+115 KLHSKKNQLALDHL

-255 ESSAFERNA
+255 ESSAFERNT
-264 AKDLYAKYGDDEEAV
+264 AKDLYAKYGDNEEAV
-279 RKAVEGMKGFSG
+279 RKELEGMDAFSAEG
-291 GESGNDFENLL
+291 GKVEAQAEGTTWVRNSGVSLDGVKQQVTVGLSDIAKEFNTLSGAQL
-302 TSFGIQESD
+302 IVTSGTDSTDIH
-311 GNYNAKNARTG
+311 
-322 ASGKYQIL
+322 
-330 PSNWPSWS
+330 
-338 QEAGLPAGAEMTPE
+338 
-352 NQEKVA
+352 
-358 RFKLK
+358 
-363 QYYDKYGAAGA
+363 AAGA
-374 AVAWYSGETN
+374 HSHGAGVKLDVAADWLENADNRKKFISYMQSKGIKVLDEYSNPSPNSTGGHLDLDFTDYKGGAAVH
-384 AQRWVSGKTTD
+384 K
-395 VWGNTWDT
+395 
-403 PQHGNE
+403 H
-409 PSIKEYAE
+409 
-417 SVTSRAGNVHSTHNM
+417 M

-437 DRIMKQYRTIKADHD
+437 DRIIKQYRTIKADHD

-466 KSELFSMFNNGTS
+466 KSDLFSMFNNGTS

-502 NAVTAIYGP
+502 NAVAAIYGP

-517 GGSGGREGIA
+517 SGSGGREGIA

-566 NTLDKSYDNW
+566 NSLDKSYDNW

-598 SNNKV
+598 SNDKV

>member
-12 LGAGGGATVK
+12 LGTGGGATVK

-48 VAVEAQQEDEDKQ
+48 VAVEAQHEDEDKQ

-230 NLMDKYGSY
+230 NIMDKYGSY

-255 ESSAFERNA
+255 ESSAFERNT
-264 AKDLYAKYGDDEEAV
+264 AKDLYAKYGDNEEAV
-279 RKAVEGMKGFSG
+279 RKEVENMDAFSPEG
-291 GESGNDFENLL
+291 GKVETQAEGTTWVRNSGVSLDGVKQQVTIGLSDIAKEFNTLSGAQL
-302 TSFGIQESD
+302 IVTSGTDSTDIH
-311 GNYNAKNARTG
+311 
-322 ASGKYQIL
+322 
-330 PSNWPSWS
+330 
-338 QEAGLPAGAEMTPE
+338 
-352 NQEKVA
+352 
-358 RFKLK
+358 
-363 QYYDKYGAAGA
+363 AAGEHSHGAGVKLDVA
-374 AVAWYSGETN
+374 ADWLENADNRKKFISYMQSKGIKVLDEYSNPSPNSTGGHLDLDFTDYKGGTVAHKHISLDG
-384 AQRWVSGKTTD
+384 
-395 VWGNTWDT
+395 
-403 PQHGNE
+403 
-409 PSIKEYAE
+409 
-417 SVTSRAGNVHSTHNM
+417 
-432 SQDEQ
+432 Q
-437 DRIMKQYRTIKADHD
+437 DRIMKQYRIIKADHD

-466 KSELFSMFNNGTS
+466 KSEIFAMFGNGTS
-479 YSDAM
+479 YSEAM
-484 AWATNQA
+484 TWATNQA

-502 NAVTAIYGP
+502 NAVVAIYGP

-517 GGSGGREGIA
+517 SGSGGSSNGKLDDDAIGVLEDMLQEGKFASI
-527 KLGSD
+527 D
-532 GKEAV
+532 Q
-537 ISMLEAGRFKSKAEF
+537 F
-552 LAFARSHGATNSDM
+552 LAYAANKGA
-566 NTLDKSYDNW
+566 
-576 LSGAGEYAYDWDGLC
+576 
-591 KYAMGSS
+591 SS
-598 SNNKV
+598 AQRGK
-603 KQGLKIYGKQWVR
+603 LEKIYNDWYNGTGEFAFDMEGLVQQVAGKNADALYKKKIQNYGRQWVR
-616 TYRAEHNGMNPD
+616 AYRAKNHGMNPG
-628 ESVLVDAMKQAI
+628 ETELLEALQNCV
-640 TTRTFGTYVT
+640 TTKVYGSYVT
-650 KPGFLWDSTKT
+650 EKHSFWFDSTEDIKA
-661 FSGNDA
+661 SDA
-667 LLAKAGIARAEKIAD
+667 DLIARGIASVTKTGD
-682 DWYHV
+682 DWYDV
-687 TYFDGS
+687 KWLDGTS
-693 DGNVN
+693 GKIN
-698 GGYLDEVMN
+698 GAYLAKLLK

>member
-115 KLHSQKNQLALDHL
+115 KLHSKKNQLALDHL

-230 NLMDKYGSY
+230 NIMDKYGSY

-255 ESSAFERNA
+255 ESSAFERNIA
-264 AKDLYAKYGDDEEAV
+264 NDLYAKYGDNEEAA
-279 RKAVEGMKGFSG
+279 RKELEGMKGFSEG
-291 GESGNDFENLL
+291 GNEFDNLVAAIGGQESG
-302 TSFGIQESD
+302 
-311 GNYNAKNARTG
+311 GNYNAKNGRTG
-322 ASGKYQIL
+322 ASGKYQIM
-330 PSNWPSWS
+330 PDNWPSWS

-352 NQEKVA
+352 NQEIVA

-363 QYYDKYGAAGA
+363 QYYDKYGARGA
-374 AVAWYSGETN
+374 AIAWYGGEGALN
-384 AQRWVSGKTTD
+384 YSADAMNRKQ
-395 VWGNTWDT
+395 GNGD
-403 PQHGNE
+403 E
-409 PSIKEYAE
+409 PSINEYAD
-417 SVTSRAGNVHSTHNM
+417 SVLARMGTGHSTHNM

-466 KSELFSMFNNGTS
+466 KSEIFSMFNNGTS

-511 QGRSGS
+511 QGRNGSSGS
-517 GGSGGREGIA
+517 GGSSNGKLDDDAIGVLEDMLQEGKFASI
-527 KLGSD
+527 D
-532 GKEAV
+532 Q
-537 ISMLEAGRFKSKAEF
+537 F
-552 LAFARSHGATNSDM
+552 LAYAANKGA
-566 NTLDKSYDNW
+566 
-576 LSGAGEYAYDWDGLC
+576 
-591 KYAMGSS
+591 SS
-598 SNNKV
+598 AQRGK
-603 KQGLKIYGKQWVR
+603 LEKIYNDWYNGTGEFAFDMEGLVQQVAGKNADALYKKKIQNYGRQWVR
-616 TYRAEHNGMNPD
+616 TYRAQHGGNNPG
-628 ESVLVDAMKQAI
+628 ETELLEALQNCVKTKVYGS
-640 TTRTFGTYVT
+640 YVT
-650 KPGFLWDSTKT
+650 EKHSFWFDSTEDIKA
-661 FSGNDA
+661 SDA
-667 LLAKAGIARAEKIAD
+667 DLIARGIASVYKTGD
-682 DWYHV
+682 DWYDV
-687 TYFDGS
+687 KWLDGTS
-693 DGNVN
+693 GKIN
-698 GGYLDEVMN
+698 GAYLAKLLK

>member
-22 VSSDLNAYGSGGKG
+22 VSSGLNAYGSGGKG

-115 KLHSQKNQLALDHL
+115 KLHSKKNQLALDHL

-222 NEDYGTMR
+222 NEDYSTMR
-230 NLMDKYGSY
+230 NIMDKYGSY

-255 ESSAFERNA
+255 ESSAFERNT
-264 AKDLYAKYGDDEEAV
+264 AKDLYAKYGDNEEAV
-279 RKAVEGMKGFSG
+279 RKALEGMKGFSEG
-291 GESGNDFENLL
+291 GNEFDNLVAAIGGQESG
-302 TSFGIQESD
+302 
-311 GNYNAKNARTG
+311 GNYNAKNGRTG
-322 ASGKYQIL
+322 ASGKYQIM
-330 PSNWPSWS
+330 PDNWPSWS

-352 NQEKVA
+352 NQEIVA

-363 QYYDKYGAAGA
+363 QYYDKYGARGA
-374 AVAWYSGETN
+374 AIAWYGGEGALKYSADAMN
-384 AQRWVSGKTTD
+384 RKQ
-395 VWGNTWDT
+395 GNGD
-403 PQHGNE
+403 E
-409 PSIKEYAE
+409 PSINEYAD
-417 SVTSRAGNVHSTHNM
+417 SVLARMGTGHSTHNM

-484 AWATNQA
+484 AWATKQA

-517 GGSGGREGIA
+517 SGSGGREAIA

-566 NTLDKSYDNW
+566 NSLDKSYDNW

-591 KYAMGSS
+591 KYVMGSS
-598 SNNKV
+598 SNDKV

-667 LLAKAGIARAEKIAD
+667 LLAKAGIARVEKIAD

>member
-12 LGAGGGATVK
+12 LGTGGGATVK

-230 NLMDKYGSY
+230 NIMDKYGSY

-255 ESSAFERNA
+255 ESSAFERNT
-264 AKDLYAKYGDDEEAV
+264 AKDLYAKYGDNEEAV
-279 RKAVEGMKGFSG
+279 RKEVENMDAFSPEG
-291 GESGNDFENLL
+291 GKVETQAEGTTWVRNSGVSLDGVKQQVTIGLSDIAKEFNTLSGAQL
-302 TSFGIQESD
+302 IVTSGTDSTDIH
-311 GNYNAKNARTG
+311 
-322 ASGKYQIL
+322 
-330 PSNWPSWS
+330 
-338 QEAGLPAGAEMTPE
+338 
-352 NQEKVA
+352 
-358 RFKLK
+358 
-363 QYYDKYGAAGA
+363 AAGEHSHGAGVKLDVA
-374 AVAWYSGETN
+374 ADWLENADNRKKFISYMQSKGIKVLDEYSNPSPNSTGGHLDLDFTDYKGGTVAHKHISLDG
-384 AQRWVSGKTTD
+384 
-395 VWGNTWDT
+395 
-403 PQHGNE
+403 
-409 PSIKEYAE
+409 
-417 SVTSRAGNVHSTHNM
+417 
-432 SQDEQ
+432 Q
-437 DRIMKQYRTIKADHD
+437 DRIMKQYRIIKADHD

-466 KSELFSMFNNGTS
+466 KNEIFAMFNNGTS
-479 YSDAM
+479 YSEAM
-484 AWATNQA
+484 TWATNQA

-502 NAVTAIYGP
+502 NAVKAIYGP

-517 GGSGGREGIA
+517 SGGGGREAIA

-537 ISMLEAGRFKSKAEF
+537 ISMLKAGRFKSKAEF

-566 NTLDKSYDNW
+566 NSLDKSYDNW

-591 KYAMGSS
+591 KYVMGTS
-598 SNNKV
+598 SNDKV

-640 TTRTFGTYVT
+640 TTRTFGSYVT

>member
-115 KLHSQKNQLALDHL
+115 KLHSKKNQLALDHL

-222 NEDYGTMR
+222 NEDYSTMR
-230 NLMDKYGSY
+230 NIMDKYGSY

-255 ESSAFERNA
+255 ESSAFERNT
-264 AKDLYAKYGDDEEAV
+264 AKDLYAKYGDNEEAV
-279 RKAVEGMKGFSG
+279 RKALEGMKGFSEG
-291 GESGNDFENLL
+291 GNEFDNLVAAIGGQESG
-302 TSFGIQESD
+302 
-311 GNYNAKNARTG
+311 GNYNAKNGRTG
-322 ASGKYQIL
+322 ASGKYQIM
-330 PSNWPSWS
+330 PDNWPSWS

-352 NQEKVA
+352 NQEIVA

-363 QYYDKYGAAGA
+363 QYYDKYGARGA
-374 AVAWYSGETN
+374 AIAWYGGEGALN
-384 AQRWVSGKTTD
+384 YSADAMNRKQ
-395 VWGNTWDT
+395 GNGD
-403 PQHGNE
+403 E
-409 PSIKEYAE
+409 PSINEYAD
-417 SVTSRAGNVHSTHNM
+417 SVLARMGTGHSTHNM

-466 KSELFSMFNNGTS
+466 KSEIFSMFNNGTS

-566 NTLDKSYDNW
+566 NSLDKSYDNW

-591 KYAMGSS
+591 KYVMGTS
-598 SNNKV
+598 SNDKV

-667 LLAKAGIARAEKIAD
+667 LLAKAGIARVEKIAD

-698 GGYLDEVMN
+698 GGYLDEIMN

>member
-12 LGAGGGATVK
+12 LGTGGGATVK

-115 KLHSQKNQLALDHL
+115 KLHSKKNQLALDHL

-230 NLMDKYGSY
+230 NIMDKYGSY

-255 ESSAFERNA
+255 ESSAFERNT

-279 RKAVEGMKGFSG
+279 RKEVENMDAFSPEG
-291 GESGNDFENLL
+291 GKVETQAEGTTWVRNSGVSLDGVKQQVTIGLSDIAKEFNTLSGAQL
-302 TSFGIQESD
+302 IVTSGTDSTDIH
-311 GNYNAKNARTG
+311 
-322 ASGKYQIL
+322 
-330 PSNWPSWS
+330 
-338 QEAGLPAGAEMTPE
+338 
-352 NQEKVA
+352 
-358 RFKLK
+358 
-363 QYYDKYGAAGA
+363 AAGEHSHGAGVKLDVA
-374 AVAWYSGETN
+374 ADWLENADNRKKFISYMQSKGIKVLDEYSNPSPNSTGGHLDLDFTDYKGGTVAHKHISL
-384 AQRWVSGKTTD
+384 
-395 VWGNTWDT
+395 
-403 PQHGNE
+403 
-409 PSIKEYAE
+409 
-417 SVTSRAGNVHSTHNM
+417 
-432 SQDEQ
+432 DEQ

-466 KSELFSMFNNGTS
+466 KNEIFAMFNKGTS
-479 YSDAM
+479 YSEAM
-484 AWATNQA
+484 TWATSQA

-517 GGSGGREGIA
+517 SGGGNGKLDDDAIGVLEDMLQEGKFSSI
-527 KLGSD
+527 D
-532 GKEAV
+532 Q
-537 ISMLEAGRFKSKAEF
+537 F
-552 LAFARSHGATNSDM
+552 LAYAANKGA
-566 NTLDKSYDNW
+566 
-576 LSGAGEYAYDWDGLC
+576 
-591 KYAMGSS
+591 SS
-598 SNNKV
+598 AQRGK
-603 KQGLKIYGKQWVR
+603 LEKIYNDWYSGTGEFAFDMEGLVQQVAGKNADALYKKKIQNYGRQWVR
-616 TYRAEHNGMNPD
+616 AYRVKNHGMNPG
-628 ESVLVDAMKQAI
+628 ETELLEALRNCV
-640 TTRTFGTYVT
+640 TTKVYGSYVT
-650 KPGFLWDSTKT
+650 EKHSFWFDSTEDIKA
-661 FSGNDA
+661 SDA
-667 LLAKAGIARAEKIAD
+667 DLIARGIASVNKTGD
-682 DWYHV
+682 DWYDV
-687 TYFDGS
+687 KWLDGTS
-693 DGNVN
+693 GKIN
-698 GGYLDEVMN
+698 GAYLAKLLK

>member
-1 MKIAGYQGSVN
+1 MKIAGYQGGVN
-12 LGAGGGATVK
+12 LGTGGGATVK

-48 VAVEAQQEDEDKQ
+48 IAVEAQQEDEDKQ

-264 AKDLYAKYGDDEEAV
+264 AKDLYAKYGDNEEAV
-279 RKAVEGMKGFSG
+279 RKEVENMDAFSTEG
-291 GESGNDFENLL
+291 GKVEAQAEGTTWVRNSGVSLDGVKQQVTVGLSDIAKEFNTLSGAQL
-302 TSFGIQESD
+302 IVTSGTDSTDIH
-311 GNYNAKNARTG
+311 
-322 ASGKYQIL
+322 
-330 PSNWPSWS
+330 
-338 QEAGLPAGAEMTPE
+338 
-352 NQEKVA
+352 
-358 RFKLK
+358 
-363 QYYDKYGAAGA
+363 AAGEHSHGAGVKLDVA
-374 AVAWYSGETN
+374 ADWLENADNRKKFISYMQSKGIKVLDEYSNPSPNSTG
-384 AQRWVSGKTTD
+384 GHLDLDFTD
-395 VWGNTWDT
+395 YKGGATAHRRV
-403 PQHGNE
+403 
-409 PSIKEYAE
+409 
-417 SVTSRAGNVHSTHNM
+417 

-466 KSELFSMFNNGTS
+466 KSELFSMFKNGTS

-484 AWATNQA
+484 AWAVNQA

-517 GGSGGREGIA
+517 SGSGGREGIA

>member
-1 MKIAGYQGSVN
+1 MKIAGYQGGVN

-22 VSSDLNAYGSGGKG
+22 VSSDLNAYGDGGKG

-70 NKSRYNIMYNDES
+70 NKSRYNIMYNDEN

-95 AGASYTEQINKARQ
+95 AGTSYTEQINKARQ

-115 KLHSQKNQLALDHL
+115 KLHSKKNQLALDHL

-255 ESSAFERNA
+255 ESSAFERNT
-264 AKDLYAKYGDDEEAV
+264 AKDLYAKYGDNEEAV
-279 RKAVEGMKGFSG
+279 RKEVENMDAFSPEG
-291 GESGNDFENLL
+291 GKVEAQAEGTTWVRNSGVSLDGVKQQVTVGLSDIAKEFNTLSGAQL
-302 TSFGIQESD
+302 IVTSGTDSTDIH
-311 GNYNAKNARTG
+311 
-322 ASGKYQIL
+322 
-330 PSNWPSWS
+330 
-338 QEAGLPAGAEMTPE
+338 
-352 NQEKVA
+352 
-358 RFKLK
+358 
-363 QYYDKYGAAGA
+363 AAGEHSHGAGVKLDVA
-374 AVAWYSGETN
+374 ADWLENADNRKKFISYMQSKGIKVLDEYSNPSPNSTG
-384 AQRWVSGKTTD
+384 GHLDLDFTD
-395 VWGNTWDT
+395 YKGGATAHRRV
-403 PQHGNE
+403 
-409 PSIKEYAE
+409 
-417 SVTSRAGNVHSTHNM
+417 

-466 KSELFSMFNNGTS
+466 KSELFSMFKNGTS

-484 AWATNQA
+484 AWAVNQA

>member
-83 GLMNTKLEGTAG
+83 GLMNTKLEGTVG

-230 NLMDKYGSY
+230 NIMDKYGSY

-255 ESSAFERNA
+255 ESSAFERNT
-264 AKDLYAKYGDDEEAV
+264 AKDLYAKYGDNEEAV
-279 RKAVEGMKGFSG
+279 RKELEGMKGFSEG
-291 GESGNDFENLL
+291 GNEFDNLVAAIGGQESG
-302 TSFGIQESD
+302 
-311 GNYNAKNARTG
+311 GNYNAKNGRTG
-322 ASGKYQIL
+322 ASGKYQIM
-330 PSNWPSWS
+330 PDNWPSWS

-352 NQEKVA
+352 NQEIVA

-363 QYYDKYGAAGA
+363 QYYDKYGARGAAIAWYGGEGALKYSAGA
-374 AVAWYSGETN
+374 MN
-384 AQRWVSGKTTD
+384 RKQ
-395 VWGNTWDT
+395 GNGD
-403 PQHGNE
+403 E
-409 PSIKEYAE
+409 PSINEYAD
-417 SVTSRAGNVHSTHNM
+417 SVLARMGTGHSTHNM

-466 KSELFSMFNNGTS
+466 KSEIFSMFNNGTS

-517 GGSGGREGIA
+517 SGSGGREAIA

-566 NTLDKSYDNW
+566 NSLDKSYDNW

-591 KYAMGSS
+591 KYVMGTS
-598 SNNKV
+598 SNDKV

-640 TTRTFGTYVT
+640 TTRTFGSYVT

-661 FSGNDA
+661 FSGSDA

>member
-115 KLHSQKNQLALDHL
+115 KLHSKKNQLALDHL

-222 NEDYGTMR
+222 NEDYSTMR
-230 NLMDKYGSY
+230 NIMDKYGSY

-255 ESSAFERNA
+255 ESSAFERNT
-264 AKDLYAKYGDDEEAV
+264 AKDLYAKYGDNEEAV
-279 RKAVEGMKGFSG
+279 RKALEGMKGFSEG
-291 GESGNDFENLL
+291 GNEFDNLVAAIGGQESG
-302 TSFGIQESD
+302 
-311 GNYNAKNARTG
+311 GNYNAKNSRTG
-322 ASGKYQIL
+322 ASGKYQIM
-330 PSNWPSWS
+330 PDNWPSWS

-352 NQEKVA
+352 NQEIVA

-363 QYYDKYGAAGA
+363 QYYDKYGARGA
-374 AVAWYSGETN
+374 AIAWYGGEGALN
-384 AQRWVSGKTTD
+384 YSADAMNRKQ
-395 VWGNTWDT
+395 GNGD
-403 PQHGNE
+403 E
-409 PSIKEYAE
+409 PSINEYAD
-417 SVTSRAGNVHSTHNM
+417 SVLAIMGTGHSTHNM

-466 KSELFSMFNNGTS
+466 KSEIFSMFNNGTS

-517 GGSGGREGIA
+517 SGSGGREAIA

-566 NTLDKSYDNW
+566 NSLDKSYDNW

-598 SNNKV
+598 SNDKV

-667 LLAKAGIARAEKIAD
+667 LLAKAGIARVEKIAD

-698 GGYLDEVMN
+698 GGYLDEIMN

>member
-115 KLHSQKNQLALDHL
+115 KLHSKKNQLALDHL

-230 NLMDKYGSY
+230 NIMDKYGSY

-255 ESSAFERNA
+255 ESSAFERNT
-264 AKDLYAKYGDDEEAV
+264 AKDLYVKYGENEEAV
-279 RKAVEGMKGFSG
+279 RKELEGMKGFSEG
-291 GESGNDFENLL
+291 GNEFDNLVAAIGGQESG
-302 TSFGIQESD
+302 
-311 GNYNAKNARTG
+311 GNYNAKNGRTG
-322 ASGKYQIL
+322 ASGKYQIM
-330 PSNWPSWS
+330 PDNWPSWS

-352 NQEKVA
+352 NQEIVA

-363 QYYDKYGAAGA
+363 QYYDKYGARGA
-374 AVAWYSGETN
+374 AIAWYGGEGALKYSADAMN
-384 AQRWVSGKTTD
+384 RKQ
-395 VWGNTWDT
+395 GNGD
-403 PQHGNE
+403 E
-409 PSIKEYAE
+409 PSINEYAD
-417 SVTSRAGNVHSTHNM
+417 SVLARMGTGHSTHNM

-466 KSELFSMFNNGTS
+466 KSELFIMFNNGTS

-517 GGSGGREGIA
+517 SGSGGREGIA

-566 NTLDKSYDNW
+566 NSLDKSYDNW

-598 SNNKV
+598 SNDKV

-667 LLAKAGIARAEKIAD
+667 LLAKAGIARVEKIAD

-698 GGYLDEVMN
+698 GGYLDEIMD

>member
-22 VSSDLNAYGSGGKG
+22 VSSDINAYGSGGKG

-115 KLHSQKNQLALDHL
+115 KLHSKKNQLALDHL

-222 NEDYGTMR
+222 NEDYSTMR
-230 NLMDKYGSY
+230 NIMDKYGSY

-255 ESSAFERNA
+255 ESSAFERNT
-264 AKDLYAKYGDDEEAV
+264 AKDLYAKYGDNEEAV
-279 RKAVEGMKGFSG
+279 RKDLEGMKGFSEG
-291 GESGNDFENLL
+291 GNEFDNLVAAIGGQESG
-302 TSFGIQESD
+302 
-311 GNYNAKNARTG
+311 GNYNAKNGRTG

-352 NQEKVA
+352 NQEIVA

-363 QYYDKYGAAGA
+363 QYYDKYGARGA
-374 AVAWYSGETN
+374 AIAWYGGEGALN
-384 AQRWVSGKTTD
+384 YSADALNRKQ
-395 VWGNTWDT
+395 GNGD
-403 PQHGNE
+403 E
-409 PSIKEYAE
+409 PSINEYAD
-417 SVTSRAGNVHSTHNM
+417 SVLARMGTGHSTHNM

-437 DRIMKQYRTIKADHD
+437 DRIMKQYRIIKADHD

-466 KSELFSMFNNGTS
+466 KNEIFAMFHNGTS

-517 GGSGGREGIA
+517 GGSGGREAIA

-537 ISMLEAGRFKSKAEF
+537 ISMLKAGRFKSKAEF

-566 NTLDKSYDNW
+566 NSLDKSYDNW

-591 KYAMGSS
+591 KYVMGTS
-598 SNNKV
+598 SNDKV

-616 TYRAEHNGMNPD
+616 TYRTKHNGMNPD

-667 LLAKAGIARAEKIAD
+667 LLAKAGIARVEKIAD

>member
-12 LGAGGGATVK
+12 LGTGGGATVK

-213 ASAVGASIT
+213 ASAVGSSIT

-230 NLMDKYGSY
+230 NIMDKYGSY

-255 ESSAFERNA
+255 ESSAFERNT

-291 GESGNDFENLL
+291 GGNEFDNLVAAIGGQESG
-302 TSFGIQESD
+302 
-311 GNYNAKNARTG
+311 GNYNAKNGRTG
-322 ASGKYQIL
+322 ASGKYQIM
-330 PSNWPSWS
+330 PDNWPSWS
-338 QEAGLPAGAEMTPE
+338 REAGLPAGAEMTPE
-352 NQEKVA
+352 NQEIVA

-363 QYYDKYGAAGA
+363 QYYDKYGARGA
-374 AVAWYSGETN
+374 AIAWYGGEGALKYSADAMN
-384 AQRWVSGKTTD
+384 RKQ
-395 VWGNTWDT
+395 GNGD
-403 PQHGNE
+403 E
-409 PSIKEYAE
+409 PSINEYAD
-417 SVTSRAGNVHSTHNM
+417 SVLARMGTGHSTRSM

-466 KSELFSMFNNGTS
+466 KNELFSMFNNGTS

-484 AWATNQA
+484 SWAVKQA
-491 GSDPDKYVTYR
+491 GSDADKYVTYR
-502 NAVTAIYGP
+502 NAVNAIYGP
-511 QGRSGS
+511 QGGSGSSGS
-517 GGSGGREGIA
+517 GGSSNGKLDDDAIGVLEDMLQEGKFASI
-527 KLGSD
+527 D
-532 GKEAV
+532 Q
-537 ISMLEAGRFKSKAEF
+537 F
-552 LAFARSHGATNSDM
+552 LAYAANKGA
-566 NTLDKSYDNW
+566 
-576 LSGAGEYAYDWDGLC
+576 
-591 KYAMGSS
+591 SS
-598 SNNKV
+598 AQRGK
-603 KQGLKIYGKQWVR
+603 LEKIYKDWYSGTGEFAFDMEGLVQQVAGKNADALYKKKIQNYGRQWVR
-616 TYRAEHNGMNPD
+616 AYRTKNHGMNPG
-628 ESVLVDAMKQAI
+628 ETELLEALRNCV
-640 TTRTFGTYVT
+640 TTKVYGSYVT
-650 KPGFLWDSTKT
+650 EKHSFWFDSTEDIKA
-661 FSGNDA
+661 SDA
-667 LLAKAGIARAEKIAD
+667 DLIARGIASVNKTGD
-682 DWYHV
+682 DWYDV
-687 TYFDGS
+687 KWLDGTS
-693 DGNVN
+693 GKIN
-698 GGYLDEVMN
+698 GAYLAKLLK

>member
-12 LGAGGGATVK
+12 LGTGGGATVK

-115 KLHSQKNQLALDHL
+115 KLHSKKNQLALDHL

-230 NLMDKYGSY
+230 NIMDKYGSY

-255 ESSAFERNA
+255 ESSAFERNT
-264 AKDLYAKYGDDEEAV
+264 AKDLYAKYGDNEEAV
-279 RKAVEGMKGFSG
+279 RKEVENMDAFSPEG
-291 GESGNDFENLL
+291 GKVETQAEGTTWVRNSGVSLDGVKQQVTIGLSDIAKEFNTLSGAQL
-302 TSFGIQESD
+302 IVTSGTDSTDIH
-311 GNYNAKNARTG
+311 
-322 ASGKYQIL
+322 
-330 PSNWPSWS
+330 
-338 QEAGLPAGAEMTPE
+338 
-352 NQEKVA
+352 
-358 RFKLK
+358 
-363 QYYDKYGAAGA
+363 AAGEHSHGAGVKLDVA
-374 AVAWYSGETN
+374 ADWLENADNRKKFISYMQSKGIKVLDEYSNPSPNSTGGHLDLDFTDYKGGTVAHKHISLDG
-384 AQRWVSGKTTD
+384 
-395 VWGNTWDT
+395 
-403 PQHGNE
+403 
-409 PSIKEYAE
+409 
-417 SVTSRAGNVHSTHNM
+417 
-432 SQDEQ
+432 Q
-437 DRIMKQYRTIKADHD
+437 DRIMKQYRIIKADHD

-466 KSELFSMFNNGTS
+466 KSEIFAMFGNGTS
-479 YSDAM
+479 YSEAM

-502 NAVTAIYGP
+502 NAVVAIYGP

-517 GGSGGREGIA
+517 SGGGNGKLDDDAIGVLEDMLQEGKFSSI
-527 KLGSD
+527 D
-532 GKEAV
+532 Q
-537 ISMLEAGRFKSKAEF
+537 F
-552 LAFARSHGATNSDM
+552 LAYAANKGA
-566 NTLDKSYDNW
+566 
-576 LSGAGEYAYDWDGLC
+576 
-591 KYAMGSS
+591 SS
-598 SNNKV
+598 AQRGK
-603 KQGLKIYGKQWVR
+603 LEKIYNDWYSGTGEFAFDMEGLVQQVAGKNADKLYKKKIQNYGRQWVR
-616 TYRAEHNGMNPD
+616 VYRAKNHGMNPG
-628 ESVLVDAMKQAI
+628 ETELLKALQNCV
-640 TTRTFGTYVT
+640 TTKVYGSYVT
-650 KPGFLWDSTKT
+650 EKHSFWFDSTEDIKA
-661 FSGNDA
+661 SDA
-667 LLAKAGIARAEKIAD
+667 DLIARGIASVTKTGD
-682 DWYHV
+682 DWYDV
-687 TYFDGS
+687 KWLDGTS
-693 DGNVN
+693 GKIN
-698 GGYLDEVMN
+698 GAYLAKLLK

>member
-12 LGAGGGATVK
+12 LGTGGGATVK

-109 DVLSNT
+109 EVLSNT

-230 NLMDKYGSY
+230 NIMDKYGSY

-255 ESSAFERNA
+255 ESSAFERNT

-291 GESGNDFENLL
+291 GGNEFDNLVAAIGGQESG
-302 TSFGIQESD
+302 
-311 GNYNAKNARTG
+311 GNYNAKNGRTG
-322 ASGKYQIL
+322 ASGKYQIM
-330 PSNWPSWS
+330 PDNWPSWS

-352 NQEKVA
+352 NQEIVA

-363 QYYDKYGAAGA
+363 QYYDKYGARGA
-374 AVAWYSGETN
+374 AIAWYGGEGALKYSADAMN
-384 AQRWVSGKTTD
+384 RKQ
-395 VWGNTWDT
+395 GNGD
-403 PQHGNE
+403 E
-409 PSIKEYAE
+409 PSINEYAD
-417 SVTSRAGNVHSTHNM
+417 SVLARMGTGHSTRSM
-432 SQDEQ
+432 SQEEQ
-437 DRIMKQYRTIKADHD
+437 DRIIKQYRTIKADHD

-466 KSELFSMFNNGTS
+466 KSDLFSMFNNGTS

-484 AWATNQA
+484 SWAVKQA
-491 GSDPDKYVTYR
+491 GSDADKYVTYR
-502 NAVTAIYGP
+502 NAVNAIYGP

-537 ISMLEAGRFKSKAEF
+537 ISMLEAGKFKSKAEF
-552 LAFARSHGATNSDM
+552 LAFARSHGASNSEM
-566 NTLDKSYDNW
+566 NSLDKSYDNW
-576 LSGAGEYAYDWDGLC
+576 LNGAGEYAYDWDGLC
-591 KYAMGSS
+591 RNAMGGKSDP
-598 SNNKV
+598 KV
-603 KQGLKIYGKQWVR
+603 KSGVKIYGKQFVR
-616 TYRAEHNGMNPD
+616 MYRAQHNGMNPD
-628 ESVLVDAMKQAI
+628 ESVLLDEMKKSI
-640 TTRTFGTYVT
+640 TSKTFGTYVT

-661 FSGNDA
+661 FSGSDA
-667 LLAKAGIARAEKIAD
+667 LLAKAGIAKAEKIGD

>member
-12 LGAGGGATVK
+12 LGTGGGATVK

-115 KLHSQKNQLALDHL
+115 KLHSKKNQLALDHL

-222 NEDYGTMR
+222 NEDYSTMR
-230 NLMDKYGSY
+230 NIMDKYGSY

-255 ESSAFERNA
+255 ESSAFERNT
-264 AKDLYAKYGDDEEAV
+264 AKDLYAKYGDNEEAV
-279 RKAVEGMKGFSG
+279 RKALEGMKGFSEG
-291 GESGNDFENLL
+291 GNEFDNLVAAIGGQESG
-302 TSFGIQESD
+302 
-311 GNYNAKNARTG
+311 GNYNAKNGRTG
-322 ASGKYQIL
+322 ASGKYQIM
-330 PSNWPSWS
+330 PDNWPSWS

-352 NQEKVA
+352 NQEIVA

-363 QYYDKYGAAGA
+363 QYYDKYGARGA
-374 AVAWYSGETN
+374 AIAWYGGEGALKYSADAMN
-384 AQRWVSGKTTD
+384 RKQ
-395 VWGNTWDT
+395 GNGD
-403 PQHGNE
+403 E
-409 PSIKEYAE
+409 PSINEYAD
-417 SVTSRAGNVHSTHNM
+417 SVLARMGTGHSTHNM

-466 KSELFSMFNNGTS
+466 KNEIFAMFNNGTN

-484 AWATNQA
+484 AWATKQA
-491 GSDPDKYVTYR
+491 GSDADKYVTYR
-502 NAVTAIYGP
+502 NAVNAIYGP
-511 QGRSGS
+511 QGRSGR
-517 GGSGGREGIA
+517 REGTA

-537 ISMLEAGRFKSKAEF
+537 ISMLEAGKFKSKAEF
-552 LAFARSHGATNSDM
+552 LAFARSHGATNSNM
-566 NTLDKSYDNW
+566 NSLDKSYDNW
-576 LSGAGEYAYDWDGLC
+576 LNGAGEYAYDWDGLC
-591 KYAMGSS
+591 KYAMGGS

-640 TTRTFGTYVT
+640 TTRTFGSYVT

-661 FSGNDA
+661 FSGSDA

>member
-12 LGAGGGATVK
+12 LGTGGGATVK

-95 AGASYTEQINKARQ
+95 ASASYTEQINKARQ

-115 KLHSQKNQLALDHL
+115 KLHSKKNQLALDHL

-230 NLMDKYGSY
+230 NIMDKYGSY

-255 ESSAFERNA
+255 ESSAFERNT

-279 RKAVEGMKGFSG
+279 RKEVENMDAFSPEG
-291 GESGNDFENLL
+291 GKVETQAEGTTWVRNSGVSLDGVKQQVTIGLSDIAKEFNTLSGAQL
-302 TSFGIQESD
+302 IVTSGTDSTDIH
-311 GNYNAKNARTG
+311 
-322 ASGKYQIL
+322 
-330 PSNWPSWS
+330 
-338 QEAGLPAGAEMTPE
+338 
-352 NQEKVA
+352 
-358 RFKLK
+358 
-363 QYYDKYGAAGA
+363 AAGEHSHGAGVKLDVA
-374 AVAWYSGETN
+374 ADWLENADNRKKFISYMQSKGIKVLDEYSNPSPNSTGGHLDLDFTDYKGGTVAHKHISLDG
-384 AQRWVSGKTTD
+384 
-395 VWGNTWDT
+395 
-403 PQHGNE
+403 
-409 PSIKEYAE
+409 
-417 SVTSRAGNVHSTHNM
+417 
-432 SQDEQ
+432 Q
-437 DRIMKQYRTIKADHD
+437 DRIMKQYRIIKADHD

-466 KSELFSMFNNGTS
+466 KNEIFAMFGNGTS

-511 QGRSGS
+511 QGGSGSSGS
-517 GGSGGREGIA
+517 GGSSNGKLDDDAIGVLEDMLQEGKFASI
-527 KLGSD
+527 D
-532 GKEAV
+532 Q
-537 ISMLEAGRFKSKAEF
+537 F
-552 LAFARSHGATNSDM
+552 LAYAANKGA
-566 NTLDKSYDNW
+566 
-576 LSGAGEYAYDWDGLC
+576 
-591 KYAMGSS
+591 SS
-598 SNNKV
+598 AQRGK
-603 KQGLKIYGKQWVR
+603 LEKIYKDWYSGTGEFAFDMEGLVQQVAGKNADKLYKKKIQNYGRQWVR
-616 TYRAEHNGMNPD
+616 TYRAKHGGNNPG
-628 ESVLVDAMKQAI
+628 ETELLEALQNCV
-640 TTRTFGTYVT
+640 TTKVYGSYVT
-650 KPGFLWDSTKT
+650 EKHSFWFDSTEDIKA
-661 FSGNDA
+661 SDA
-667 LLAKAGIARAEKIAD
+667 DLIARGIASVNKTGD
-682 DWYHV
+682 DWYDV
-687 TYFDGS
+687 KWLDGTS
-693 DGNVN
+693 GKIN
-698 GGYLDEVMN
+698 GAYLAKLLK

>member
-12 LGAGGGATVK
+12 LGTGGGAAVK

-36 LAAIAGAANKWA
+36 LAAIAGAVGKWE

-115 KLHSQKNQLALDHL
+115 KLHSKKNQLALDHL

-140 VDQYEQKQKEAV
+140 VDQYEQKQREAV

-230 NLMDKYGSY
+230 NIMDKYGSY

-255 ESSAFERNA
+255 ESNAFERNT

-291 GESGNDFENLL
+291 GGNEFDNLVAAIGGQESG
-302 TSFGIQESD
+302 
-311 GNYNAKNARTG
+311 GNYNAKNGRTG
-322 ASGKYQIL
+322 ASGKYQIM
-330 PSNWPSWS
+330 PDNWPSWS
-338 QEAGLPAGAEMTPE
+338 REAGLPAGAEMTPE
-352 NQEKVA
+352 NQEIVA

-363 QYYDKYGAAGA
+363 QYYDKYGARGA
-374 AVAWYSGETN
+374 AIAWYGGEGALKYSADAMN
-384 AQRWVSGKTTD
+384 RKQ
-395 VWGNTWDT
+395 GNGD
-403 PQHGNE
+403 E
-409 PSIKEYAE
+409 PSINEYAD
-417 SVTSRAGNVHSTHNM
+417 SVLARMGTGHSTRSM

-437 DRIMKQYRTIKADHD
+437 DRIIKQYRTIKADHD

-466 KSELFSMFNNGTS
+466 KSDLFSMFNNGTS

-484 AWATNQA
+484 SWAVKQA
-491 GSDPDKYVTYR
+491 GSDADKYVTYR
-502 NAVTAIYGP
+502 NAVNAIYGP

-517 GGSGGREGIA
+517 SGSGSGSSNGKLDDDAIGVLEDMLQEGKFASI
-527 KLGSD
+527 D
-532 GKEAV
+532 Q
-537 ISMLEAGRFKSKAEF
+537 F
-552 LAFARSHGATNSDM
+552 LAYAANKGA
-566 NTLDKSYDNW
+566 
-576 LSGAGEYAYDWDGLC
+576 
-591 KYAMGSS
+591 SS
-598 SNNKV
+598 AQRGK
-603 KQGLKIYGKQWVR
+603 LEKIYKDWYSGTGEFAFDMEGLVQQVAGKNADALYKKKIQNYGRQWVR
-616 TYRAEHNGMNPD
+616 TYRAQHGGNNPG
-628 ESVLVDAMKQAI
+628 ETELLEALRNCV
-640 TTRTFGTYVT
+640 TTKVYGSYVT
-650 KPGFLWDSTKT
+650 EKHSFWFDSTEDIKA
-661 FSGNDA
+661 SDA
-667 LLAKAGIARAEKIAD
+667 DLIARGIASVNKTGD
-682 DWYHV
+682 DWYDV
-687 TYFDGS
+687 KWLDGTS
-693 DGNVN
+693 GKIN
-698 GGYLDEVMN
+698 GAYLAKLLK

>member
-95 AGASYTEQINKARQ
+95 ASSSYTEQINKARQ

-115 KLHSQKNQLALDHL
+115 KLHSKKNQLALDHL

-230 NLMDKYGSY
+230 NIMDKYGSY

-255 ESSAFERNA
+255 ESSAFERNT

-279 RKAVEGMKGFSG
+279 RKEVENMDAFSPEG
-291 GESGNDFENLL
+291 GKVETQAEGTTWVRNSGVSLDGVKQQVTIGLSDIAKEFNTLSGAQL
-302 TSFGIQESD
+302 IVTSGTDSTDIH
-311 GNYNAKNARTG
+311 
-322 ASGKYQIL
+322 
-330 PSNWPSWS
+330 
-338 QEAGLPAGAEMTPE
+338 
-352 NQEKVA
+352 
-358 RFKLK
+358 
-363 QYYDKYGAAGA
+363 AAGEHSHGAGVKLDVA
-374 AVAWYSGETN
+374 ADWLENADNRKKFISYMQSKGIKVLDEYSNPSPNSTGGHLDLDFTDYKGGTVAHKHISLDG
-384 AQRWVSGKTTD
+384 
-395 VWGNTWDT
+395 
-403 PQHGNE
+403 
-409 PSIKEYAE
+409 
-417 SVTSRAGNVHSTHNM
+417 
-432 SQDEQ
+432 Q
-437 DRIMKQYRTIKADHD
+437 DRIMKQYRIIKADHD

-457 KKNKLFEGI
+457 KKNKLFE
-466 KSELFSMFNNGTS
+466 
-479 YSDAM
+479 
-484 AWATNQA
+484 
-491 GSDPDKYVTYR
+491 
-502 NAVTAIYGP
+502 
-511 QGRSGS
+511 
-517 GGSGGREGIA
+517 
-527 KLGSD
+527 
-532 GKEAV
+532 
-537 ISMLEAGRFKSKAEF
+537 
-552 LAFARSHGATNSDM
+552 
-566 NTLDKSYDNW
+566 
-576 LSGAGEYAYDWDGLC
+576 
-591 KYAMGSS
+591 
-598 SNNKV
+598 
-603 KQGLKIYGKQWVR
+603 
-616 TYRAEHNGMNPD
+616 
-628 ESVLVDAMKQAI
+628 
-640 TTRTFGTYVT
+640 
-650 KPGFLWDSTKT
+650 
-661 FSGNDA
+661 
-667 LLAKAGIARAEKIAD
+667 
-682 DWYHV
+682 
-687 TYFDGS
+687 
-693 DGNVN
+693 
-698 GGYLDEVMN
+698 
-707 GDY
+707 

>member
-36 LAAIAGAANKWA
+36 LAAIAGAASKWA

-95 AGASYTEQINKARQ
+95 ASSSYTEQINKARQ

-115 KLHSQKNQLALDHL
+115 KLHSKKNQLALDHL

-230 NLMDKYGSY
+230 NIMDKYGSY

-255 ESSAFERNA
+255 ESSAFERNT
-264 AKDLYAKYGDDEEAV
+264 AKDLYAKYGDNEEAV
-279 RKAVEGMKGFSG
+279 RKELEGMKGFSEG
-291 GESGNDFENLL
+291 GNEFDNLVAAIGGQESG
-302 TSFGIQESD
+302 
-311 GNYNAKNARTG
+311 GNYNAKNGRTG
-322 ASGKYQIL
+322 ASGKYQIM
-330 PSNWPSWS
+330 PDNWPSWS

-363 QYYDKYGAAGA
+363 QYYDKYGARGAAIAWYGGEGALKYSAGA
-374 AVAWYSGETN
+374 MN
-384 AQRWVSGKTTD
+384 RKQ
-395 VWGNTWDT
+395 GNGD
-403 PQHGNE
+403 E
-409 PSIKEYAE
+409 PSINEYAD
-417 SVTSRAGNVHSTHNM
+417 SVLARMGTGHSTHSM

-466 KSELFSMFNNGTS
+466 KSEIFAMFGNGTS
-479 YSDAM
+479 YSEAM

-517 GGSGGREGIA
+517 GGSGGSSNGKLDDDAIGVLEDMLQEGKFSSI
-527 KLGSD
+527 D
-532 GKEAV
+532 Q
-537 ISMLEAGRFKSKAEF
+537 F
-552 LAFARSHGATNSDM
+552 LAYAANKGA
-566 NTLDKSYDNW
+566 
-576 LSGAGEYAYDWDGLC
+576 
-591 KYAMGSS
+591 SS
-598 SNNKV
+598 AQRGK
-603 KQGLKIYGKQWVR
+603 LEKIYKDWYSGTGEFAFDMEGLVQQVAGKNADALYKKKIQNYGRQWVR
-616 TYRAEHNGMNPD
+616 AYRVKNHGMNPG
-628 ESVLVDAMKQAI
+628 ETELLDALKNCV
-640 TTRTFGTYVT
+640 TTKVYGSYVT
-650 KPGFLWDSTKT
+650 EKHSFWFDSTEDIKA
-661 FSGNDA
+661 SDA
-667 LLAKAGIARAEKIAD
+667 DLIARGIASVNKTGD
-682 DWYHV
+682 DWYDV
-687 TYFDGS
+687 KWLDGTS
-693 DGNVN
+693 GKIN
-698 GGYLDEVMN
+698 GAYLAKLLK